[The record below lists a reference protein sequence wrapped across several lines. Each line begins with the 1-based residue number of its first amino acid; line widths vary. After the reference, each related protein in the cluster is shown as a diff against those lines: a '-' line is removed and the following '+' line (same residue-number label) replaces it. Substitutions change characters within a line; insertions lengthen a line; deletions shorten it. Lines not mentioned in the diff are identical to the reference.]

1 MKGTEPHQSQKL
13 IIDNTRQ
20 KTTQNPITNKNIF
33 QKNGEINISTD
44 KQILR
49 ELISSKLALQE
60 MFKEDLQA
68 EEQIYSI
75 NVVKYKSLF
84 FINFTSL
91 ENNWLPKTKIMNT
104 HFMLIM

>member
-60 MFKEDLQA
+60 MFKEDRSSLNGS
-68 EEQIYSI
+68 IRRIMPPFFRVTKNFCISGKTYS
-75 NVVKYKSLF
+75 SQTGLG
-84 FINFTSL
+84 
-91 ENNWLPKTKIMNT
+91 T
-104 HFMLIM
+104 H